1 MHVTVRQ
8 RRSHREFL
16 YGPYAAMMDPDGT
29 FFRTI
34 RDRAAYV
41 YIVGN
46 FPSHLRK
53 ESTGVLRQVT
63 RAYRRPSSLDG
74 RVGNN
79 KLNDDVV
86 ADLTLEQHP
95 MVLEVRYYIRQ
106 GYLLLGPR
114 GYGKRN
120 TYQRIYMFKPGPNGT
135 FQNPIRVQVDGAC
148 KQGWED
154 KN

>member
-1 MHVTVRQ
+1 MSVRVSPP
-8 RRSHREFL
+8 RI
-16 YGPYAAMMDPDGT
+16 T
-29 FFRTI
+29 
-34 RDRAAYV
+34 
-41 YIVGN
+41 N
-46 FPSHLRK
+46 
-53 ESTGVLRQVT
+53 
-63 RAYRRPSSLDG
+63 
-74 RVGNN
+74 
-79 KLNDDVV
+79 
-86 ADLTLEQHP
+86 
-95 MVLEVRYYIRQ
+95 RYYIRQ